1 MFEREFRMCVCVC
14 GRKRSI
20 CLCICASVPAFEE
33 VVFACLDD
41 SVFITVSSLCECG
54 KEYGVCLK
62 NSSGY
67 DCFIA

>member
-1 MFEREFRMCVCVC
+1 MCLCVTEKC
-14 GRKRSI
+14 I
-20 CLCICASVPAFEE
+20 CLCICAPAFEE
-33 VVFACLDD
+33 VVFVYLDN
-41 SVFITVSSLCECG
+41 SVFITVRSLCACG

>member
-1 MFEREFRMCVCVC
+1 MSVCVAE
-14 GRKRSI
+14 KRI
-20 CLCICASVPAFEE
+20 YLCICASVPAFEE
-33 VVFACLDD
+33 VVFAFLDN

>member
-1 MFEREFRMCVCVC
+1 M
-14 GRKRSI
+14 
-20 CLCICASVPAFEE
+20 CLCVWQKNAFVCAFVLVCQHEE
-33 VVFACLDD
+33 VVFACLDN
-41 SVFITVSSLCECG
+41 SVFINVSLLCECG